1 MTDNFKKI
9 KSKII
14 IEKLLISLF
23 IGLFIGVLTS
33 SILVLVY
40 KQLGLEYSLLMFIL
54 IGVGVFVL
62 LSLILFFIL
71 KPNNIKVAKR
81 IDKQLALKE
90 KVHTMVEYSEKSG
103 LLVDLQR
110 EDATNKLNE
119 IPVKKFKLKF
129 SPFLLILPLIV
140 IPLCITS
147 IVVKGKDIE
156 EPPYVEPPVSGDP
169 FIIQQIRDLIREVN
183 EDVNLMT
190 PVKEAYVGHLEDLIT
205 AINKPE
211 IMRYEEVEAVNLT
224 ITNVGYSSI
233 NLNSIDEITMALSN
247 SNMDEVHN
255 LGSAIAS
262 YDLNRVNDALDKIFS
277 YVNLISANQRQTNY
291 NNLVTECFQKV
302 DDERLDESDEFYQEF
317 VKLKADLALAI
328 ADVNYNDA
336 ISELAKNTKDSFGD
350 AIIRQNETLSMA
362 NYIEERL
369 RAIFELPDNEEPVN
383 PTPPV
388 VSGDG
393 NNPTID
399 NPGGGGGHGNIIFA
413 GDDLVYDPDEGLIEY
428 YKVITKYSNYI
439 QGLVQDG
446 VISEELA
453 NYYIE
458 YFNKLYEENED

>member
-9 KSKII
+9 KTKII

-54 IGVGVFVL
+54 IGVGVFII

-90 KVHTMVEYSEKSG
+90 KVHTMVEYNEKTG

-110 EDATNKLNE
+110 EDATTKLNE

-129 SPFLLILPLIV
+129 SPYLLILPLIV

-183 EDVNLMT
+183 EDVNLMN
-190 PVKEAYVGHLEDLIT
+190 PVKEAYVAHLEDLIT

-262 YDLNRVNDALDKIFS
+262 YDLNRVNDALDTMFS

-302 DDERLDESDEFYQEF
+302 DDERLAETDEFYQEF

-336 ISELAKNTKDSFGD
+336 ISELAKDTKDSFGD

-383 PTPPV
+383 PTPPD

-399 NPGGGGGHGNIIFA
+399 NPGGGGGHGDIIFA